1 MLTPLMIQS
10 ADGMKNLQLVTPKTA
25 NLCTQVQTHVTHVCL
40 VILSQHCGCIHICGA
55 RLTSYD
61 ISWGWS
67 VFVGGGV
74 FHRVWAAVGAIS
86 DCTVRAVD
94 TLCSNG
100 CCSGSNC

>member
-10 ADGMKNLQLVTPKTA
+10 ADGMQNLQLVTPKTVK
-25 NLCTQVQTHVTHVCL
+25 LCTQVQTPVAHVCL

-55 RLTSYD
+55 RLTRYD
-61 ISWGWS
+61 IGWGWS

-74 FHRVWAAVGAIS
+74 FHRLWAATGAIS
-86 DCTVRAVD
+86 GCTVRAVD

-100 CCSGSNC
+100 CCTGSNC